1 MKIKEKKQVKAIQD
15 NKHLV
20 NINKDDDYKD
30 KLLLSKEREIFKDIY
45 NKRLDKIEEL
55 NNEIDYNN
63 LQYVAVNSGK
73 IYNFSELTDPITFL
87 DEIKK
92 GKISLEEAKTY
103 QQNYLDYL
111 NIIRKG
117 NKNPEQKNTLA
128 NINVHFNARNNAIKF
143 IEDYGSMILEVIYSV
158 SDIQDNFEYILK
170 KHSESVDNPSIRM
183 YINRIE
189 NRIIFKIKNGYYLE
203 LLTPETMK
211 LLGSTESKITKDKN
225 GENVPHLE
233 VVELV
238 LVHCS
243 LVNNDY
249 QQDSRIL
256 FTFVPNKS
264 FGSLLEISPTNHV
277 FLKTFNS
284 EFQEVKVW
292 FTDQTSKPL
301 ELEDKINITL
311 IIK

>member
-1 MKIKEKKQVKAIQD
+1 MSLNYQKFE
-15 NKHLV
+15 
-20 NINKDDDYKD
+20 
-30 KLLLSKEREIFKDIY
+30 LSD
-45 NKRLDKIEEL
+45 
-55 NNEIDYNN
+55 
-63 LQYVAVNSGK
+63 
-73 IYNFSELTDPITFL
+73 
-87 DEIKK
+87 
-92 GKISLEEAKTY
+92 
-103 QQNYLDYL
+103 
-111 NIIRKG
+111 
-117 NKNPEQKNTLA
+117 
-128 NINVHFNARNNAIKF
+128 
-143 IEDYGSMILEVIYSV
+143 GSYSV
-158 SDIQDNFEYILK
+158 SDIQDYFEYILK

-183 YINRIE
+183 YINRLE
-189 NRIIFKIKNGYYLE
+189 NRITFKIKNGYYLE

-238 LVHCS
+238 LVHCN
-243 LVNNDY
+243 LINNDY

-256 FTFVPNKS
+256 FTFVPSKI

-292 FTDQTSKPL
+292 FTGQTSKPL

>member
-1 MKIKEKKQVKAIQD
+1 MLKLTEKLDLRRGQKTVALSNLSIYYTWKNVK
-15 NKHLV
+15 
-20 NINKDDDYKD
+20 
-30 KLLLSKEREIFKDIY
+30 SS
-45 NKRLDKIEEL
+45 
-55 NNEIDYNN
+55 YNN
-63 LQYVAVNSGK
+63 NN
-73 IYNFSELTDPITFL
+73 NFTISPPTWSEEFELPD
-87 DEIKK
+87 
-92 GKISLEEAKTY
+92 
-103 QQNYLDYL
+103 
-111 NIIRKG
+111 
-117 NKNPEQKNTLA
+117 
-128 NINVHFNARNNAIKF
+128 
-143 IEDYGSMILEVIYSV
+143 GSYSV
-158 SDIQDNFEYILK
+158 SDIQDYFEYILK
-170 KHSESVDNPSIRM
+170 KDRESLDNPSIRM
-183 YINRIE
+183 YVNRIE
-189 NRIIFKIKNGYYLE
+189 NRILFKIKNGHYLE

-256 FTFVPNKS
+256 YTFVPNKT
-264 FGSLLEISPTNHV
+264 FGSLLEISPTNQG

-292 FTDQTSKPL
+292 FTDQISKPL
-301 ELEDKINITL
+301 EVEDKINITL